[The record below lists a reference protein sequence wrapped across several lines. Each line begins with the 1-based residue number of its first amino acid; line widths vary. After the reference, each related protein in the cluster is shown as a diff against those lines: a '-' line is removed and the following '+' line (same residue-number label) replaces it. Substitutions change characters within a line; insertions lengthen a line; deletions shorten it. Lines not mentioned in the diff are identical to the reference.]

1 MKNII
6 FVLLLIIISSSCNDG
21 VDSDKVSEYELS
33 TKNEKAIELFRSAE
47 LKVQRGDTSGAKI
60 DYESAL
66 RIDPDFIMVLLRINE
81 TNIVKKNG
89 YLKRAIENFEK
100 ATESEKIFLSLS
112 TSNNAEER
120 LALLKK
126 LVELNPNSSDANW
139 RLALL
144 YRNQGD
150 QISFVNHL
158 DKALAINPN
167 NWLANRTK
175 FGIKYPGYGDPGQVK
190 TDANFYQFPDSI
202 KQLEQDIS
210 KMIKLDTLNAAVY
223 RKFGDLYR
231 TSSFLDKAKYYYLK
245 GVEVCDYG
253 SNSFRSE
260 LLLVTG
266 NVFFLLGQVEESIN
280 YYSESVDIEFDPYP
294 KMKRIFQFATV
305 YLFDQNHKKAIEVLD
320 NFEKGVK
327 NFGFND
333 LEITQALVSINYYKA
348 FFYANMGNKIKS
360 YQAWDSFIRHAD
372 HVLDE
377 IPDFDQSFI
386 TKRNASLGL
395 NSGLND
401 QLHKILPNIRSRDY
415 IELLILNGDFKKAAT
430 KMNNTDLSD
439 RMTNS
444 LNLLRYNL
452 SGQHQKAAN
461 LYDKQEVNSP
471 FGNYYRFYL
480 AKSLL
485 ELGRLEDAKPIIER
499 MSNSRFF
506 GWKVGLIKKQAQELV
521 KNL

>member
-1 MKNII
+1 MKKII
-6 FVLLLIIISSSCNDG
+6 LLLLLIIISSSCNDG

-33 TKNEKAIELFRSAE
+33 TKNEKAVELFRSAE

-66 RIDPDFIMVLLRINE
+66 RIDPDFIMVLLRVNE

-100 ATESEKIFLSLS
+100 ATECEKIFLNLS
-112 TSNNAEER
+112 SSNNAEER

-139 RLALL
+139 RLSSF
-144 YRNQGD
+144 YQNQGD
-150 QISFVNHL
+150 QISFRKYL
-158 DKALAINPN
+158 DKALAIDPN
-167 NWLANRTK
+167 NWLANRTL
-175 FGIKYPGYGDPGQVK
+175 FNVKYPPNYVGENLK
-190 TDANFYQFPDSI
+190 TDENFFKFPDSI
-202 KQLEQDIS
+202 KKLEQDIS
-210 KMIKLDTLNAAVY
+210 KMIQLDTLNASIYSLIGNQY
-223 RKFGDLYR
+223 RRSMY
-231 TSSFLDKAKYYYLK
+231 LDKAKYYYLK
-245 GVEVCDYG
+245 GVEVCDYE
-253 SNSFRSE
+253 SNSFRSQ
-260 LLLVTG
+260 LLHVTG
-266 NVFFLLGQVEESIN
+266 NATFLLGQVEESLN
-280 YYSESVDIEFDPYP
+280 YYNESLNIEFDPYP
-294 KMKRIFQFATV
+294 KMKRIFQLAIV

-333 LEITQALVSINYYKA
+333 SEITQALVSINYYKA

-360 YQAWDSFIRHAD
+360 YQAWDSFVRHAD
-372 HVLDE
+372 QVLKE

-395 NSGLND
+395 SSGLND
-401 QLHKILPNIRSRDY
+401 QLNKILPNNRLRDY
-415 IELLILNGDFKKAAT
+415 LELLILNGDFKKAAA

-439 RMTNS
+439 GMTNS

-461 LYDKQEVNSP
+461 LYDKQVNAQ

-480 AKSLL
+480 SKSLL
-485 ELGRLEDAKPIIER
+485 ELGRLEDAKPIIEQI
-499 MSNSRFF
+499 SNNRFF
-506 GWKVGLIKKQAQELV
+506 GWKGGLVKKQAQELV

>member
-33 TKNEKAIELFRSAE
+33 TKNEKAVELFRSAE

-81 TNIVKKNG
+81 TNIVKKDR
-89 YLKRAIENFEK
+89 YLKRAIENFDK

-112 TSNNAEER
+112 SSNNPDER

-139 RLALL
+139 RLSSF

-150 QISFVNHL
+150 QISFRKYL
-158 DKALAINPN
+158 DKALAIDPN

-175 FGIKYPGYGDPGQVK
+175 FGINYPGFGDPGQAK

-210 KMIKLDTLNAAVY
+210 KMIQLDTLNAAVY

-260 LLLVTG
+260 LLHVTG
-266 NVFFLLGQVEESIN
+266 NATFLLGQVKESL
-280 YYSESVDIEFDPYP
+280 YYYNESVDIEFDPYP
-294 KMKRIFQFATV
+294 KMKRIFQLATV
-305 YLFDQNHKKAIEVLD
+305 FLFDQNHKKAIEVLD

-333 LEITQALVSINYYKA
+333 SEITQALVSINYYKA

-360 YQAWDSFIRHAD
+360 YQAWDSFVRHAD
-372 HVLDE
+372 NVLDE

-386 TKRNASLGL
+386 TKRNASMGL

-401 QLHKILPNIRSRDY
+401 QLNKILPNIRSIDY
-415 IELLILNGDFKKAAT
+415 LELLILNGDYKKAAD

-439 RMTNS
+439 RVTNS

-461 LYDKQEVNSP
+461 LNDKQIINNS
-471 FGNYYRFYL
+471 FGLYYRFYL
-480 AKSLL
+480 SKSLL
-485 ELGRLEDAKPIIER
+485 ELGRLEEAKPIIEQI
-499 MSNSRFF
+499 SNNRFF
-506 GWKVGLIKKQAQELV
+506 GWKLGLVKKQAQEIL